1 MSEFELEGLLAMD
14 AGDYVSGVD
23 DAVGASEDLTD
34 STEATSDSL
43 FDIDPAGVAA
53 GAAIAGLGTAMQS
66 LLDETQE
73 LNETLGRTSVS
84 MGLTADE
91 TRDLATEMSDAS
103 FPIDDVVGAMDELAQ
118 IGVDSEEEMR
128 EVALAADNLAD
139 ATGSSATEISQ
150 QLAPAVKA
158 LDGDLSAITEDTDAF
173 TSAVRDTG
181 LEMSDVSSTIER
193 LDFEQ
198 IEEMGLSAADTAEII
213 GKFGEESGFT
223 GRQLRSNFG
232 QAVEAADGDTEAL
245 IEELGLGEEA
255 MASLADETAAGTSM
269 TDEYA
274 NAANDSLTTMDSLRS
289 SFDDVRLQASGML
302 GPLDAAAPAM
312 QGLGIAAIALS
323 TINFGA
329 VIPSITGVVAAA
341 TPLLPILLPLA
352 GIIAAVGAMWHQG
365 WIDPVETVTWLAEE
379 AGSRIHWLTDTLGT
393 ARDAVMRF
401 YPPIRIAREVWDRN
415 LFGIQDST
423 ETVVNVVGDTIDW
436 LIEKINS
443 IPGINIGG
451 EDVEETTDGIDDAVP
466 DGPTAEPMDAD
477 TMMADD
483 PAMSGLPD
491 ETDEDI
497 ASASAVDDR
506 PQSTGSSDRS
516 TTMSSDDGS
525 NIASEIRD
533 ALSGLSV
540 IVETGDEALDQL
552 IRDEAQIVVDA
563 ENRKQKRRASARNVR
578 PS

>member
-53 GAAIAGLGTAMQS
+53 GGALAGLGTAMQS
-66 LLDETQE
+66 VLDQTQE
-73 LNETLGRTSVS
+73 MNETLGRTSVS

-150 QLAPAVKA
+150 ELAPAVKA

-232 QAVEAADGDTEAL
+232 QAVEEADGDTEAL

-289 SFDDVRLQASGML
+289 SFDDIRLQASGML

-329 VIPSITGVVAAA
+329 VIPSIAGVVTAAI
-341 TPLLPILLPLA
+341 PLLPILLPLA
-352 GIIAAVGAMWHQG
+352 GLIAGFGALWHSG
-365 WIDPVETVTWLAEE
+365 WIDPVETVTWLAGR
-379 AGSRIHWLTDTLGT
+379 AGDGVEWLTGRLAG
-393 ARDAVMRF
+393 ARDMVERF
-401 YPPIRIAREVWDRN
+401 YPPIRIAREVWDNN
-415 LFGIQDST
+415 LFGIQDTT
-423 ETVVNVVGDTIDW
+423 EAVIDSVTNSIDW
-436 LIEKINS
+436 LIEKVNE
-443 IPGINIGG
+443 IPGVNIGG
-451 EDVEETTDGIDDAVP
+451 GDDVVEEADVETDSEPADEFEAVDVSESVPEIDDSAP
-466 DGPTAEPMDAD
+466 PSTDAD
-477 TMMADD
+477 
-483 PAMSGLPD
+483 P
-491 ETDEDI
+491 
-497 ASASAVDDR
+497 
-506 PQSTGSSDRS
+506 SSD
-516 TTMSSDDGS
+516 TTSSQADAPAAARDESLDVEVRLTGGDDVDNALWG
-525 NIASEIRD
+525 AIRD
-533 ALSGLSV
+533 H
-540 IVETGDEALDQL
+540 VEVFVE
-552 IRDEAQIVVDA
+552 
-563 ENRKQKRRASARNVR
+563 RREEQRFADFQA
-578 PS
+578 